1 MNNIRTRFSH
11 WRKYFK
17 RETKLR
23 WLSFNRTVRGFFDR
37 SKTGQFLI
45 GPTNSAQQ
53 ATEWSRALST
63 LGFSAESL
71 RISTDPQTENFHTD
85 ILLARQEWLPID
97 RRQQLAEY
105 VARNKDV
112 VLIESLSSIFSLRT
126 NRVESHPILEDLT
139 LLRRMHKQ
147 VGVVFH
153 GSDIR
158 DVDAHA
164 DRIPFSPF
172 ATPRPEV
179 ENLRAR
185 SAKNR
190 SLLPEL
196 RRRKI
201 PTFVTTIDL
210 IQGVPDST
218 WLPVTIDFPKFEAI
232 SKISPIYSH
241 CDPKLRVLFLPSRS
255 WIKSAELIEP
265 TLRKLDAEGVITY
278 IGKREEGDSIPH
290 DEIPALLGTIDVVID
305 QLLGVIGV
313 FAIEAL
319 AAGRIVMS
327 YIPDELHKLGQVPIH
342 NITPDTLEAELRR
355 TAAERPLP
363 AGGVEFAK
371 KWHDGTESA
380 RVLAQS
386 FGLKTL

>member
-1 MNNIRTRFSH
+1 
-11 WRKYFK
+11 
-17 RETKLR
+17 L
-23 WLSFNRTVRGFFDR
+23 LSFNRTARGFLDR
-37 SKTGQFLI
+37 SKTTQFLI
-45 GPTNSAQQ
+45 GPTNSAKQ

-71 RISTDPQTENFHTD
+71 RISADPQAENFHTD
-85 ILLARQEWLPID
+85 ILLSRQKWLPIA

-105 VARNKDV
+105 VASNKDV
-112 VLIESLSSIFSLRT
+112 VLIESLSNLFSLRT
-126 NRVESHPILEDLT
+126 NRVEGHPILDDLT

-147 VGVVFH
+147 FGVIFH

-164 DRIPFSPF
+164 ARIPFSPF
-172 ATPRPEV
+172 ATPSPEV
-179 ENLRAR
+179 ENLRSR

-196 RRRKI
+196 RRQKVPI
-201 PTFVTTIDL
+201 FVSTIDL
-210 IQGVPDST
+210 FKEIPDST
-218 WLPVTIDFPKFEAI
+218 WLPVTIDFPKFAAI
-232 SKISPIYSH
+232 SKTSPIYSH
-241 CDPKLRVLFLPSRS
+241 GDPKLKVLFLPSRS

-265 TLRKLDAEGVITY
+265 TLRKLDAAGLITY
-278 IGKREEGDSIPH
+278 VGKREDGISIPH
-290 DEIPALLGTIDVVID
+290 DEIPALLGTVDVVVD

-327 YIPDELHKLGQVPIH
+327 YIPDELHKLGQIPIQ

-355 TAAERPLP
+355 TAIERPLP

-371 KWHDGTESA
+371 RWHDGTESA
-380 RVLAQS
+380 RVLAQR
-386 FGLKTL
+386 FGLKTPLISTKSKSS